1 MDSTRAYL
9 KALVETK
16 KGVNLRTL
24 SRQIKKND
32 AYLHQYIYRGTPKTL
47 PENLRY
53 HLAML
58 LGIHESELR
67 ETTQDIAILDVLAWL
82 DIDMSAGHGS
92 ISDDLAEAGDSWVFD
107 RQFFAANKPCR
118 YICITDAVCEG
129 GFSLYW
135 KMAIWID
142 MNDTQPSPPGIFVLF
157 DGVGL
162 MTNQLSLSRI
172 LPQVRSGL
180 RLQTHIILPISA
192 HMMISGLSGVLSGV
206 AGGWNVRAHHGIS
219 RLSQNIVLSIGGFG
233 YVPAPLSRQEQ
244 RVITGCYTG
253 SKLCYI

>member
-53 HLAML
+53 HLATL

-67 ETTQDIAILDVLAWL
+67 ETAQDIAIPDAVFLPWL
-82 DIDMSAGHGS
+82 DIDISAGHGS

-107 RQFFAANKPCR
+107 RQFLQQISHADISVLRMLSVKGDSMSPVLEDGNM
-118 YICITDAVCEG
+118 I
-129 GFSLYW
+129 L
-135 KMAIWID
+135 ID
-142 MNDTQPSPPGIFVLF
+142 LNDTQPSPPGIFVLF

-162 MTNQLSLSRI
+162 MTKSVKLIPHSTAGQVRIAPANPHYSAYQRSYDDIRIVGRVIWFSRR
-172 LPQVRSGL
+172 LVRSG
-180 RLQTHIILPISA
+180 A
-192 HMMISGLSGVLSGV
+192 
-206 AGGWNVRAHHGIS
+206 S
-219 RLSQNIVLSIGGFG
+219 RHF
-233 YVPAPLSRQEQ
+233 
-244 RVITGCYTG
+244 
-253 SKLCYI
+253 